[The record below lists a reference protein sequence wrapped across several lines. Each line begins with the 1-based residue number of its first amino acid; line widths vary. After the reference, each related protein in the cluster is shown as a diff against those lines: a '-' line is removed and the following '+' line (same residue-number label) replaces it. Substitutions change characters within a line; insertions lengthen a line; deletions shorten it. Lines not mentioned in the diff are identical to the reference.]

1 MDEEILN
8 NSRQN
13 NDLELREKYE
23 TAIRTKERQQAKKKY
38 YWLVEKRLTFQ
49 QNMLEE
55 AQIYEKQVQE
65 YHKKIQQLR
74 DQEEELKMREEH
86 ATEVLRCAEQN
97 Y

>member
-1 MDEEILN
+1 M
-8 NSRQN
+8 
-13 NDLELREKYE
+13 
-23 TAIRTKERQQAKKKY
+23 
-38 YWLVEKRLTFQ
+38 EKRLTFQ

-74 DQEEELKMREEH
+74 EQEEDLKMREEH

-97 Y
+97 YELLKKAW